1 MILKNNKRIDGCSD
15 TVPIGSLNPFLGST
29 APYGYLLCQGQKVS
43 KTTYKELYE
52 ICGTTFGPE
61 TSSEFTLPD
70 LRGQTI
76 AGYKEGDSTF
86 GTLGGLIGSLTH
98 LHSTGNH
105 TLTVDE
111 MPGHTHARGT
121 MEITGTFGITTRY
134 NSADMN
140 GRTSGAFKFNH
151 EDGKAAEWAQSNP
164 NDEGGSVSFKASDAW
179 TGDTSWNGGSQ
190 PHNHGDTSYTSSVQ
204 PTIVLNWIVKAFQ
217 LMPNQSYVENSLES
231 NSTINSL
238 SAAKGKELN
247 DKINTLSPLAYKYQR
262 MPANSDLN
270 TYLAEGEWTNTSTAD
285 CKTMVNG
292 PKGRING
299 EMKLKVEFIGDGIF
313 ILQTYTA
320 RVGTDYQIW
329 HRTYSDVQ
337 KSWSNWYLATSSYKD
352 YLECIYD
359 FTISYSSGTIGTR
372 GGQYNKDVSIEGYTP
387 VGATIYYTQAS
398 GSYHC
403 LPFFNANQ
411 TLYLNAY
418 RASTEAVTNHTVRVM
433 VSYVNNAKLDWR
445 A

>member
-1 MILKNNKRIDGCSD
+1 MIIKNGKRIDGCSD
-15 TVPIGSLNPFLGST
+15 TVPIGTLNPFLGTT
-29 APYGYLLCQGQKVS
+29 APYGYLICQGQKVS
-43 KTTYKELYE
+43 KKTYKELYE
-52 ICGTTFGPE
+52 ICGDTFGQS
-61 TSSEFTLPD
+61 TDTEFYLPD

-86 GTLGGLIGSLTH
+86 GTLGGLIGDLTH

-105 TLTVDE
+105 TLTIDE
-111 MPGHTHARGT
+111 MPEHTHSNLTVDVTKLAWDNQFSSGT
-121 MEITGTFGITTRY
+121 NQGGL
-134 NSADMN
+134 
-140 GRTSGAFKFNH
+140 GTSGNPINH
-151 EDGKAAEWAQSNP
+151 NIYTDIK
-164 NDEGGSVSFKASDAW
+164 
-179 TGDTSWNGGSQ
+179 GGSQ
-190 PHNHGDTSYTSSVQ
+190 PHNHGDTSSASSVQ

-231 NSTINSL
+231 DSAINSL

-292 PKGRING
+292 PEGRING

-313 ILQTYTA
+313 ILQTYIA
-320 RVGTDYQIW
+320 RIGTDYQIW

-372 GGQYNKDVSIEGYTP
+372 GVQYTKDVSIKGYTP
-387 VGATIYYTQAS
+387 IGATIYYTQAS

-433 VSYVNNAKLDWR
+433 VSYVNSAKLDWR